1 MTWRQRP
8 TRAVRGEEGWMVEND
23 AAVVGHFAERACDVS
38 PPECATVAGLT
49 VLFAPFVESDA
60 VTAAC
65 ETVLSDAERERAGRL
80 ATAEVHRRFV
90 QRRAFRRYAAAR
102 ALGSSNSLITHTFA
116 AEPKG
121 RPYLA
126 AAPEVSWS
134 VSSCRAGMLAAWT
147 RGAEIGADL
156 EDRAR
161 EADCLP
167 LAKRYFDPTEAR
179 RVVDAAADRM
189 ATFLRFWCLKEAVL
203 KAIGEG
209 IAYGLE
215 KFVFSLEPNVQL
227 VRAPPEHGGV
237 CRYVVS
243 ELASGQLDAAGV
255 VGAVVLR
262 MPAVPARQSHSAG
275 P

>member
-1 MTWRQRP
+1 
-8 TRAVRGEEGWMVEND
+8 MVEND
-23 AAVVGHFAERACDVS
+23 AAVVGHFAETACDVA

-102 ALGSSNSLITHTFA
+102 ALGSSTSLIAHTFA

-147 RGAEIGADL
+147 RGAEIGVDL

-161 EADCLP
+161 QADCLP
-167 LAKRYFDPTEAR
+167 LAKRYFDPAEAGL
-179 RVVDAAADRM
+179 VVAATPSDRM

-215 KFVFSLEPNVQL
+215 KFVFSLEPDVRLVQSP
-227 VRAPPEHGGV
+227 REQGDAS
-237 CRYVVS
+237 RYSVW
-243 ELASGQLDAAGV
+243 ELAGDQLDAAGV
-255 VGAVVLR
+255 AGAVVLR

>member
-1 MTWRQRP
+1 
-8 TRAVRGEEGWMVEND
+8 MVEND
-23 AAVVGHFAERACDVS
+23 AAVVGHFAERACDVA

-80 ATAEVHRRFV
+80 ATADARRRFV

-102 ALGSSNSLITHTFA
+102 ALGSSSSLITHTFA

-147 RGAEIGADL
+147 RGAEIGVDL

-161 EADCLP
+161 QADCLP
-167 LAKRYFDPTEAR
+167 LAKRYFDPAEAGL
-179 RVVDAAADRM
+179 VVTATPADRM

-215 KFVFSLEPNVQL
+215 KFVFSLEPKVRL
-227 VRAPPEHGGV
+227 VKSPREQGDASRYCV
-237 CRYVVS
+237 C
-243 ELASGQLDAAGV
+243 ELAGDQLEAAGV
-255 VGAVVLR
+255 AGAIVLR